1 MDDQNE
7 NSDNPLLNRQKYL
20 LKLYIT
26 GSTPRSISA
35 VNHITEICKNNLD
48 DYELQIIDVYENPNI
63 AKEEQ
68 IIAIPTL
75 IRVLLCKNNLDDYEL
90 QIIDVYENPN
100 IAKEEQIIAI
110 PTLIKVLPPPE
121 RRIIGDMANTEKV
134 LTGLDH
140 RRN

>member
-1 MDDQNE
+1 MENQNE
-7 NSDNPLLNRQKYL
+7 NSDNPLHNKQKYL

-35 VNHITEICKNNLD
+35 VNHITEI
-48 DYELQIIDVYENPNI
+48 
-63 AKEEQ
+63 
-68 IIAIPTL
+68 
-75 IRVLLCKNNLDDYEL
+75 CKNNLDDYEL